1 MSDYDSQLPIRS
13 KQDVD
18 ERVLVKLQDGVDPSG
33 VDKTMEISEKK
44 AHIRN
49 FGKDS
54 DGNDKQS
61 LLSQEGHTQ
70 SNGDYDVANNKRPSS
85 QGLIASDRDASPS
98 ESTMN
103 QRPTAVA
110 GDNDKIALDVAISD
124 SSGNHFSETNPLPT
138 YQAESPFDE
147 IDDFDEAVDVV
158 KASSANHDYTVSV
171 AKTLKHLEAEASAS
185 GKARFE
191 LQVETAA
198 ASGVF
203 DTIMVK
209 FNSTAKPNVDFKYAK
224 TVATGVIIRVVKKN
238 LDGQNPASVQSLY
251 SQIRG
256 KEI

>member
-13 KQDVD
+13 KQDAD
-18 ERVLVKLQDGVDPSG
+18 ERVLVKLQDALDPSG
-33 VDKTMEISEKK
+33 IEKGMEISEKK
-44 AHIRN
+44 AHVRN

-54 DGNDKQS
+54 DGNDKQV
-61 LLSQEGHTQ
+61 LLSQEGHGLT
-70 SNGDYDVANNKRPSS
+70 NGDYDAANNKRPSS
-85 QGLIASDRDASPS
+85 QGIIVSDRDASPS
-98 ESTMN
+98 ETTMN
-103 QRPTAVA
+103 KRPTAVA
-110 GDNDKIALDVAISD
+110 GDNDKVAIDVAISD
-124 SSGNHFSETNPLPT
+124 SDGNHFSETNPLPT

-158 KASSANHDYTVSV
+158 KASSADHDYTVS
-171 AKTLKHLEAEASAS
+171 AGKTLKHLEAEASAS

-198 ASGVF
+198 LAGTF
-203 DTIMVK
+203 DTVMVK
-209 FNSTAKPNVDFKYAK
+209 FNSTAKPNVEFKYAK
-224 TVATGVIIRVVKKN
+224 TVATGVIVRIVKKN